1 MNLKIKSALVSVFD
15 KENIPSLLKCLKKH
29 NIKIIR
35 HPDDSLRGKS
45 LGPIPLRRG
54 ERQILVLATMP
65 ASTLYLVLIWCA
77 SAVAQEEDV
86 QTRMMTVLEQLTAK
100 VTMLSSKVAEQ
111 EAALTDLAAKRAANS
126 AGFIMPVVYSRAD
139 LRAHSY

>member
-1 MNLKIKSALVSVFD
+1 MVGV
-15 KENIPSLLKCLKKH
+15 
-29 NIKIIR
+29 R
-35 HPDDSLRGKS
+35 
-45 LGPIPLRRG
+45 
-54 ERQILVLATMP
+54 ATMP

-111 EAALTDLAAKRAANS
+111 EAALTDLAAKKAT
-126 AGFIMPVVYSRAD
+126 GFIMPVVYSRAD
-139 LRAHSY
+139 LRAHIY

>member
-1 MNLKIKSALVSVFD
+1 MA
-15 KENIPSLLKCLKKH
+15 
-29 NIKIIR
+29 
-35 HPDDSLRGKS
+35 
-45 LGPIPLRRG
+45 
-54 ERQILVLATMP
+54 

>member
-1 MNLKIKSALVSVFD
+1 
-15 KENIPSLLKCLKKH
+15 
-29 NIKIIR
+29 
-35 HPDDSLRGKS
+35 
-45 LGPIPLRRG
+45 
-54 ERQILVLATMP
+54 MP

-111 EAALTDLAAKRAANS
+111 EAALTDLAAKKA